1 MTRLPFE
8 EILHTLVG
16 ECYARRNTIF
26 VSFVIISLLLLAV
39 GTVWPKRYT
48 SFTIIHV
55 DRTNILQPLM
65 QGTAEATRA
74 VDHVGNARDIIFGE
88 RIMGKVLNEAGWLK
102 TNPSEVEQ
110 EKIKQDIKAAI
121 NVIDTGNNLIRIEY
135 SDSKPMRAYVT
146 AKSLGELFINEGE
159 RSKMEE
165 SQAAF
170 DFIEKQVNEYLAKLT
185 SVEDELRSFRSD
197 NPDARPGLETE
208 ISNRIATLQSNLE
221 QARLDVRETMIRRDS
236 IKEQLSGEAA
246 ITISQSREGQYRSKI
261 AELQTQLETLRLD
274 YNETYPDIVRIKH
287 QIEDLKISMNEEIQ
301 RRDSARGQ
309 AKKQGS
315 VYVDESIMLNPLYQ
329 QLRSDLSTT
338 ETQIA
343 TLNARISET
352 NKMIENEYSRARRIH
367 GGEATLTKLTR
378 DYQVNQEIYQDLLRR
393 KENAHVSRSLDRE
406 NQGLTFKIQEPA
418 KIPLLPTG
426 LRFIHFAAAGL
437 LIGILIPVGLL
448 YVMLQ
453 VDPRVRFAKIIGNDL
468 GLPILAEISRI
479 PSATEQLRAKANLAI
494 LYSGVM
500 MVLAIYVIVAWIK
513 FMGQV

>member
-1 MTRLPFE
+1 MTHLPFE
-8 EILHTLVG
+8 EILHTLLG

-26 VSFVIISLLLLAV
+26 VIFVIISLSVLAV

-55 DRTNILQPLM
+55 DSTNILQPLM

-74 VDHVGNARDIIFGE
+74 IDHVANAREIIFGE
-88 RIMGKVLNEAGWLK
+88 RIMGKVLKEAGWLK

-110 EKIKQDIKAAI
+110 EKIKQSLKSDIIVK
-121 NVIDTGNNLIRIEY
+121 DLGNSLLRIEY
-135 SDSKPMRAYVT
+135 RDSKPMRAYVT
-146 AKSLGELFINEGE
+146 ATTLGELFINEGE
-159 RSKMEE
+159 RSKLEE

-185 SVEDELRSFRSD
+185 LVEDELRSFRSD
-197 NPDARPGLETE
+197 NPDARPGLESE
-208 ISNRIATLQSNLE
+208 ISTRITTLTTNIE

-246 ITISQSREGQYRSKI
+246 ITISQSKEGQYRIKI
-261 AELQTQLETLRLD
+261 SELQTHLETLRLD
-274 YNETYPDIVRIKH
+274 YNETYPDIVRTKH
-287 QIEDLKISMNEEIQ
+287 QIEDLKTSMIQEISLRE
-301 RRDSARGQ
+301 SARGQ
-309 AKKQGS
+309 ARQQGTT
-315 VYVDESIMLNPLYQ
+315 YIDESISLNPLYQ
-329 QLRSDLSTT
+329 QLRSDFSAT

-343 TLNARISET
+343 TLNARILET
-352 NKMIENEYSRARRIH
+352 NKMIANEYVRARRIH

-406 NQGLTFKIQEPA
+406 NQGLTFKIQEPS

-426 LRFIHFAAAGL
+426 LRFMHFAAAGL
-437 LIGILIPVGLL
+437 LIGILIPVGMIF
-448 YVMLQ
+448 VMLQ
-453 VDPRVRFAKIIGNDL
+453 IDPRIRFSKIIVTDT
-468 GLPILAEISRI
+468 GLPVLAEISRI
-479 PSATEQLRAKANLAI
+479 PSASEIHRDKANLVV

-500 MVLAIYVIVAWIK
+500 MVLAIYFIVSWIK
-513 FMGQV
+513 FIGQV